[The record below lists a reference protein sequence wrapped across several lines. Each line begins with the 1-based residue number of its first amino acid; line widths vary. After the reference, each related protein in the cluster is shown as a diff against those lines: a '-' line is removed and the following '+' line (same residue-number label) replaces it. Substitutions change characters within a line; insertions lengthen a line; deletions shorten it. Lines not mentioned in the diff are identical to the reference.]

1 MASRVQP
8 ASNRRVPSSST
19 LSPSAASLD
28 ALLRRDRTVIA
39 VGLLAVTALAWVYII
54 YLASRMGG
62 MEGAEMAMPRVEAWG
77 SVELL
82 LTFIMWS
89 VMMFAMMVPSAAP
102 MILLFTKIN
111 RRHREREDP
120 TVPTVTLVC
129 GYLLAWT
136 AFSALATAAQWGL
149 HSAALLSTN
158 MMSRSSLL
166 GGGLL
171 IVAGVFQW
179 SRWKHACLVHCRSPL
194 HFFMSKWDP
203 GVPGALRM
211 GLRHG
216 VYCVGCCWVLMA
228 LLFAVGVMN
237 LLWVAALAV
246 FVLVE
251 KILPRGELFG
261 RTAGVVLIVVGMGVL
276 VGAVR
281 M

>member
-1 MASRVQP
+1 
-8 ASNRRVPSSST
+8 
-19 LSPSAASLD
+19 
-28 ALLRRDRTVIA
+28 
-39 VGLLAVTALAWVYII
+39 VGLLAVTVLAWVYII
-54 YLASRMGG
+54 YLASRRGG
-62 MEGAEMAMPRVEAWG
+62 MGAEMAMPRVEAWG
-77 SVELL
+77 PVDVL

-89 VMMFAMMVPSAAP
+89 VMMFAMMIPSAAP

-111 RRHREREDP
+111 RQRHEREDP
-120 TVPTVTLVC
+120 TLPTVTLVC
-129 GYLLAWT
+129 GYLFAWT

-149 HSAALLSTN
+149 HSAALLSPD

-171 IVAGVFQW
+171 VVAGAFQW
-179 SRWKHACLVHCRSPL
+179 TRWKQACLVHCRSPI
-194 HFFMSKWDP
+194 HFFMSEWDP

-211 GLRHG
+211 GVRHG

-228 LLFAVGVMN
+228 LLFVGGVMN

-246 FVLVE
+246 LVLVE

-261 RTAGVVLIVVGMGVL
+261 RIAGVVLIVVGMGVL